1 MPASQTHEVVG
12 TGEKIGYGLGDTA
25 SNVVF
30 QTVVNFLAFY
40 YTDIYGISAA
50 TVGTMFLAVR
60 VMDAITDPIMGA
72 ICDRTNTRWGKFR
85 PYMLWLAIPFGAA
98 AVITFTTP
106 DLTDTG
112 KVIYAYVTYAV
123 LMLLYTAINIPY
135 CALGG
140 VLSTDS
146 KERVSIQSW
155 RFIGAMTGGLLVT
168 ACTLPLVA
176 WLGQGNDALGYQ
188 LAMALMSAMAVVMF
202 FVCFATTRERATT
215 LPGSTS
221 DSILRDLQSLWK
233 NDQWRLLALMQFVL
247 LIGAVMRGSVT
258 IYYVNYVLRAPEFAT
273 AYLTLSTIGGF
284 IGSLIAGRLAGGFNL
299 KALAII
305 GAVQL
310 GLLTLFLATGTIT
323 PTLFAVGFA
332 AGAVGCLIAIVLN
345 RSLQRIPLFGVLFV
359 LFGLLHF
366 VLVYVAHANL
376 YASFFVITLISILGM
391 IATPLLWSM
400 MADSVDYGDWKTGHR
415 ITGMNFSA
423 TLFALKLG
431 IALGGAGAGWILAA
445 YNYVPNAE
453 QTAHT
458 ISGINL
464 AFGVIPGVT
473 GLLVAWISRYY
484 ILSDERMER
493 LQQQLADRAATA

>member
-1 MPASQTHEVVG
+1 MPPSQTHEAVG

-25 SNVVF
+25 SNIVF

-112 KVIYAYVTYAV
+112 KVVYAYVTYAV

-140 VLSTDS
+140 VLSTDP

-176 WLGQGNDALGYQ
+176 WLGQGNDALGYK
-188 LAMALMSAMAVVMF
+188 LAMALLSVLAVAMF
-202 FVCFATTRERATT
+202 FVCFATTRERATVLT
-215 LPGSTS
+215 RSTS
-221 DSILRDLQSLWK
+221 DSILGDLQSLWK

-247 LIGAVMRGSVT
+247 LLGAVMRGSVA
-258 IYYVNYVLRAPEFAT
+258 IYYVNYVLQAPESTT

-284 IGSLIAGRLAGGFNL
+284 IGSLIAGRLADGFNL
-299 KALAII
+299 RALAMI

-345 RSLQRIPLFGVLFV
+345 RSLQRIPLFGALFV

-366 VLVYVAHANL
+366 VLIYVAHSNL
-376 YASFFVITLISILGM
+376 YASFFVITLIVILGM

-445 YNYVPNAE
+445 YDYVPNAE

-458 ISGINL
+458 INGINL

-473 GLLVAWISRYY
+473 ALLVAWISRYY